1 MPIRPFLE
9 GQYFDR
15 ELIEAMSKALVA
27 ACQRLGLKPQEDA
40 ATRLLAMRIIEEAR
54 EGVHEAELLTAAAL
68 KGLGP
73 ALKH

>member
-9 GQYFDR
+9 GDFDP
-15 ELIEAMSKALVA
+15 ELIEAMSQALVA
-27 ACQRLGLKPQEDA
+27 ACQRLGLLPKEDA
-40 ATRLLAMRIIEEAR
+40 ATRLLALRIVEAAR
-54 EGVHEAELLTAAAL
+54 EGVDDAELLTAAAL